1 MLLFTHSNERTSTV
15 ADKDALKPQLVPA
28 MIALSGASDKA
39 IRAQIAESV
48 SLIAELDFP
57 ERWPDLIDVRQ
68 LNERTLTDFTHIL
81 PPGARTIPQ
90 QQRHEH
96 QPRCTRDRT
105 LYLPRVAFARAFGCV
120 LVDHQTRAQQIPRA
134 LFPAFRDDC

>member
-1 MLLFTHSNERTSTV
+1 MMCVVLIISSGCLDLIRPDRLRLKDEYPISV
-15 ADKDALKPQLVPA
+15 ADKDTLKPQLVPA

-68 LNERTLTDFTHIL
+68 
-81 PPGARTIPQ
+81 
-90 QQRHEH
+90 
-96 QPRCTRDRT
+96 
-105 LYLPRVAFARAFGCV
+105 
-120 LVDHQTRAQQIPRA
+120 
-134 LFPAFRDDC
+134 